1 MRKREGTVFDRSG
14 QGNLW
19 VGNHRDKQRALTH
32 PTLPALKENTR
43 TLDRASTEKQ
53 DQSGIARR
61 SFETMGTDLY
71 FATRWRLA
79 NPRSLSTS

>member
-1 MRKREGTVFDRSG
+1 MRKREGTVFDRR
-14 QGNLW
+14 NLW

-32 PTLPALKENTR
+32 PTPPENTR

-53 DQSGIARR
+53 DRSGIARR

-71 FATRWRLA
+71 FMTRWLV
-79 NPRSLSTS
+79 S